1 MKKLCI
7 LLAFFI
13 IQKTYSQNIE
23 LQGTVEYYDM
33 KPTGKIY
40 YAVAGKKF
48 NNKDFVL
55 YDKKKKYKF
64 SISIAKI
71 KQEKIVSIVF
81 SYDTLQKTNDEYACI
96 QKVNVE
102 EIVNATEFKLLKNIK
117 LRNDLMLN
125 NNCTSS
131 DGYEAE
137 RELEKFFGNYR
148 LISKDT
154 VRLIKIENYF
164 YKYTSQITTKT
175 ISYTNK
181 EFGSW
186 GYDYDKKTLTFYI
199 RYEFNS
205 TYGLYIRNVH
215 NYTFNVLGEN
225 GELKFINK
233 DVELKKL

>member
-40 YAVAGKKF
+40 FAVAGKKF
-48 NNKDFVL
+48 NSKDFVL

-71 KQEKIVSIVF
+71 KQEKIASIVF
-81 SYDTLQKTNDEYACI
+81 AYDTTQNTNDEYACI
-96 QKVNVE
+96 QKINVG

-125 NNCTSS
+125 NSCTASVL
-131 DGYEAE
+131 YEAE
-137 RELEKFFGNYR
+137 KELGKFLGSYK

-154 VRLIKIENYF
+154 VRLIRTENIF
-164 YKYTSQITTKT
+164 YKYTSQIITKT
-175 ISYTNK
+175 INYTNE
-181 EFGSW
+181 EFGRW

-199 RYEFNS
+199 WYEFNA
-205 TYGLYIRNVH
+205 TYGLYIRNARK
-215 NYTFNVLGEN
+215 YTFNVLEEN